1 MISTDRRAARERVR
15 VALDLFDLAEQ
26 MLRQKLRR
34 KHPGLTEA
42 DLEASFAE
50 WVRRRPGAEHGD
62 GEGTPVSWPRR
73 VA

>member
-1 MISTDRRAARERVR
+1 MTSTDQRSARERVR

-42 DLEASFAE
+42 ELSAAFAE
-50 WVRRRPGAEHGD
+50 WIRRRPGAEHGD

-73 VA
+73 AA